1 MAQAI
6 KMFSKSLTDTDI
18 KKRLAI
24 PAKVLPAFS
33 DFSGSH
39 AVIIHLM
46 YGTRVWPIV
55 CSIRKKGHKKPVFSG
70 GWRNFVICNNF
81 NVGDRLTLYKVQDE
95 DGSSHYRVE
104 VEKPASRP
112 SGVLIS
118 SPALS
123 LNHDQVDENSVTR
136 KVLNFEHEQE
146 QLPKAPI
153 ILEEA
158 IMEPSDAFVG
168 HVIAK
173 QPIKIFGANVGDEA
187 TIKADHF
194 KNEQETEMKLFG
206 ITKGIGMGEPPLPSY
221 YMTKEERETESFGLT
236 NGGAIAY
243 GTTSRTEKL
252 SLDLV
257 MGQLIGISTPYT
269 GVVNLDLTLAPPQ
282 SGIWMQDAGVCSL
295 QNHGVTLREN
305 EECYN

>member
-18 KKRLAI
+18 NKRLAI
-24 PAKVLPAFS
+24 PVKVLPAFS

-39 AVIIHLM
+39 AVRIHLM

-118 SPALS
+118 PPALS
-123 LNHDQVDENSVTR
+123 LNHDQVDETSGT
-136 KVLNFEHEQE
+136 KVLNFEHKQE

-153 ILEEA
+153 KQEEA

-173 QPIKIFGANVGDEA
+173 PPIKIFGAKVSDEA
-187 TIKADHF
+187 TSKADHF
-194 KNEQETEMKLFG
+194 KKEQETEIKLYG
-206 ITKGIGMGEPPLPSY
+206 ITKGIGMGEPPLHSY

-236 NGGAIAY
+236 NGGAMAY
-243 GTTSRTEKL
+243 GTTSQAAGEAYYESRTEKL

-257 MGQLIGISTPYT
+257 LGQPISISTPYT
-269 GVVNLDLTLAPPQ
+269 GEVNLDLTLAPPNLDARHQGVPTKQ
-282 SGIWMQDAGVCSL
+282 S
-295 QNHGVTLREN
+295 
-305 EECYN
+305 